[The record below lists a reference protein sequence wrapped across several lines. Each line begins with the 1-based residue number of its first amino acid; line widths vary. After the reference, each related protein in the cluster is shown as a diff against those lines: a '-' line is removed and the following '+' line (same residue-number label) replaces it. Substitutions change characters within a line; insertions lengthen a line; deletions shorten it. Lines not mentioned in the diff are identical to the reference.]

1 MKKLILI
8 AIIATVSLS
17 AYSEPGIA
25 DYVVTKDGITYFT
38 KVRFGTSAFLIGK
51 NENGEKVRY
60 SKSEII
66 SYKKAGDVF
75 HKRNLI
81 IKGKPC
87 ENCEFMKLL
96 KTQQGFSIYMHQE
109 YINGGILSKRFY
121 VFKENVFVLEITQ
134 KNLLQILTFFKEV

>member
-17 AYSEPGIA
+17 AYSESYTA
-25 DYVVTKDGITYFT
+25 DYVVTKDGISYFT
-38 KVRFGTSAFLIGK
+38 KVRFGANAFLICK

-60 SKSEII
+60 NKSEII
-66 SYKKAGDVF
+66 SYRKAGEVF
-75 HKRNLI
+75 HKKTLI

-96 KTQQGFSIYMHQE
+96 KTQHGFSIFMHQE
-109 YINGGILSKRFY
+109 YVNGGIMIKRFY
-121 VFKENVFVLEITQ
+121 VFNNDKFVLEINQ
-134 KNLLQILTFFKEV
+134 QNLLQMLTFFKEV